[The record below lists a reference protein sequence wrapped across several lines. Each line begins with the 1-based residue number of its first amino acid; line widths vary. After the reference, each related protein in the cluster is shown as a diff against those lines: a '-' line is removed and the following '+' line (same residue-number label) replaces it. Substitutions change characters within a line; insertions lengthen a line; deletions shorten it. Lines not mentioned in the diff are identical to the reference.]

1 MSVRT
6 PARRAEVAFLT
17 LSALLLPTLTL
28 LPLGSLYLWERGW
41 FLNWAIA
48 TFALIALVF
57 LAQRITLSRA
67 NRRTPVL
74 SEQGTPSGEVGA
86 ASLPQSWTPIERLAW
101 ADVQALSLRADTGT
115 IADHDAALNL
125 ARETIETVA
134 RRLHPETHNAV
145 WQFTVP
151 EALAIGE
158 RVSRRLSQFVAT
170 HVPFGDRMTV
180 SQMLQIYRARS
191 VVDTAGKVYDIWRVI
206 RMANPATAITHEM
219 RERLTKAVM
228 TWGRDQVSRRL
239 LVAYVEEVGRA
250 AIDLYGGRLRPTEAL
265 AGDLARPDPSTNQSA
280 RPAAQPKV
288 PVLRQLKNSIRS
300 LARRPGT

>member
-1 MSVRT
+1 M
-6 PARRAEVAFLT
+6 
-17 LSALLLPTLTL
+17 
-28 LPLGSLYLWERGW
+28 
-41 FLNWAIA
+41 
-48 TFALIALVF
+48 
-57 LAQRITLSRA
+57 
-67 NRRTPVL
+67 
-74 SEQGTPSGEVGA
+74 
-86 ASLPQSWTPIERLAW
+86 
-101 ADVQALSLRADTGT
+101 RADTGT

-265 AGDLARPDPSTNQSA
+265 AGDLARPDSIYQSISAACGPAQSA
-280 RPAAQPKV
+280 GPPPIKKLHSLVGSPAGLLNQKYNV
-288 PVLRQLKNSIRS
+288 IS
-300 LARRPGT
+300 GH